1 MKIRTI
7 IITAVLTLSMV
18 AGMAGCAGGN
28 GSVSDTSSVSQVS
41 QENGSGYSDDN
52 DTKVLQMLDKV
63 TLNGKPVV
71 LPFKLSDLGKDIV
84 LIKMMLVF
92 TKKTETHMPI
102 LICYIITK

>member
-71 LPFKLSDLGKDIV
+71 LPFKLSDLGEGYSFD
-84 LIKMMLVF
+84 KMMLVF
-92 TKKTETHMPI
+92 TKRRKH
-102 LICYIITK
+102 ICLY

>member
-52 DTKVLQMLDKV
+52 DTKV
-63 TLNGKPVV
+63 
-71 LPFKLSDLGKDIV
+71 FRC
-84 LIKMMLVF
+84 LIKSRS
-92 TKKTETHMPI
+92 TENQLFFH
-102 LICYIITK
+102 LN

>member
-71 LPFKLSDLGKDIV
+71 LPFKLSDLGEGYSFDKNDVSVYEKDGNTYAYTDYNSIFV
-84 LIKMMLVF
+84 
-92 TKKTETHMPI
+92 
-102 LICYIITK
+102 